1 MNNDKELKY
10 YNELAKL
17 YEDIPENKRKL
28 CDGLLLEAARLKVS
42 LDELWEDILV
52 HGNTIT
58 DEKGNEKER
67 PTSAIFTSR
76 DKSYRAC
83 IKHLDSLLP
92 AGAKNSTSAFS
103 KLDDDEEDDDG

>member
-1 MNNDKELKY
+1 MDKEEAIY
-10 YNELAKL
+10 QELIKL
-17 YEDIPENKRKL
+17 YDQIPENKKKL
-28 CDGLLLEAARLKVS
+28 VEGLIREAARLKVS
-42 LDELWEDILV
+42 LDELWEDIQKN
-52 HGNTIT
+52 GNVIT
-58 DEKGNEKER
+58 DEKGFEKER

-92 AGAKNSTSAFS
+92 AGASKSGSDFS